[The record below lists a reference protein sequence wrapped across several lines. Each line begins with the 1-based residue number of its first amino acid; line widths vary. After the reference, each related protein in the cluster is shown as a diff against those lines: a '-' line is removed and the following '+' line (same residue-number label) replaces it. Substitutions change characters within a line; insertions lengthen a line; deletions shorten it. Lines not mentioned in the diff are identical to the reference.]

1 MAIAASSVLPS
12 NSLEDFRI
20 EFNNLVSDVTG
31 ITATNKFTED
41 IIFEG
46 ATADDYETTLTV
58 TDPTADRTVTIP
70 NVTGTL
76 LTTSSANPASS
87 DGAALGSASL
97 EWSDLYLADG
107 GVIYFGDDQ
116 DVTLTHVADT
126 GIRLA
131 DNDKLI
137 FGDGNDLTIM
147 HNGSNSVIND
157 AGTGTLQLRASQIN
171 LLGGTDGA
179 ESMMSLADDGAVT
192 IYHDNTAVIT
202 TTSTSGGTLT
212 GTWATT
218 TALVPDEVMEQHLV
232 QLHLNGVISISLMVL
247 L

>member
-1 MAIAASSVLPS
+1 DSS
-12 NSLEDFRI
+12 
-20 EFNNLVSDVTG
+20 
-31 ITATNKFTED
+31 

-46 ATADDYETTLTV
+46 STADAYETTLTV
-58 TDPTADRTVTIP
+58 TDPTADRTITIP

-76 LTTSSANPASS
+76 LTSASANPASS
-87 DGAALGSASL
+87 DGAALGSTSL

-107 GVIYFGDDQ
+107 GVIYFGNDQ

-131 DNDKLI
+131 DSDKLI

-147 HNGSNSVIND
+147 HDGSNSIIND
-157 AGTGTLQLRASQIN
+157 AGTGALQIRASQIN

-202 TTSTSGGTLT
+202 TTSTSG
-212 GTWATT
+212 
-218 TALVPDEVMEQHLV
+218 
-232 QLHLNGVISISLMVL
+232 
-247 L
+247 